1 MVNDFHNTDNT
12 GPAPS
17 SPEEPPALPTP
28 EWGTMAD
35 AADILGMSRMTVT
48 RYARDGRIRTR
59 RKGPRLI
66 EVDLTS
72 LEDVYGPIDPV
83 EAARK

>member
-1 MVNDFHNTDNT
+1 MVNVNNNT
-12 GPAPS
+12 GNTSPTPDKPAS
-17 SPEEPPALPTP
+17 P
-28 EWGTMAD
+28 EWGTMRD
-35 AADILGMSRMTVT
+35 AAERTGLSRMTMT

-72 LEDVYGPIDPV
+72 LDNIYGPLDAL
-83 EAARK
+83 EASQ